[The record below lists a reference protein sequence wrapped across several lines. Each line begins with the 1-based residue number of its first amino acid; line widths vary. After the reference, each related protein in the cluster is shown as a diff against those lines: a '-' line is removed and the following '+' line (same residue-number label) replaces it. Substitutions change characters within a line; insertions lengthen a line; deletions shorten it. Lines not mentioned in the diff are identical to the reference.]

1 MKIRFLPSFYAVVSA
16 AAVYAFALSGIGN
29 AADPKQAYNYTITKQ
44 SETQTSSEKRTT
56 KTSPYE
62 GFAES
67 SYSSLWTSSASS
79 NDYLQANLLKSSFAA
94 NNQAEKEESETQTQT
109 TTAATTTS
117 QTTVLT
123 TTTTTPATTTTTIQT
138 TTQTSPPQTQAE
150 TEPAPKNLD
159 GDTVGYTYNGSRYE
173 ENSFDAVCKIVAA
186 EMNES
191 FETEALKAQAVA
203 VYSYLKYNN
212 ENGVFPSVS
221 MKSNV
226 PSKIKNAVSGV
237 YGLAAY
243 YNGDYAQT
251 VYCSSTGGSTN
262 SAKNVWG
269 SDVPYLKSV
278 PSEYDMYDRYYGV
291 QKVFSEDEVRSIIE
305 STTGLEL
312 SSNPENWFTILPAEQ
327 GGILDSG
334 YIGKMLIDG
343 NSYYM
348 KNGNKVAITGRVL
361 RENIFAFR
369 LNSAKF
375 NVSYSGGQFI
385 FTTYGC
391 GHGVGMS
398 QLGANLYAQKAG
410 YNYLQILNH
419 YYPGVTIQ

>member
-1 MKIRFLPSFYAVVSA
+1 MKIRFLPSFYAVISA

-44 SETQTSSEKRTT
+44 QETKAPSKKITSKASLYETSEEN
-56 KTSPYE
+56 
-62 GFAES
+62 
-67 SYSSLWTSSASS
+67 SSLWTSSITS
-79 NDYLQANLLKSSFAA
+79 DDLLQTNLLKSSFAA
-94 NNQAEKEESETQTQT
+94 NNQEEKEETETAAQTTATTAPQT
-109 TTAATTTS
+109 TTLA
-117 QTTVLT
+117 
-123 TTTTTPATTTTTIQT
+123 TTTTTPATTTTTQT
-138 TTQTSPPQTQAE
+138 TTETSPPQTQAQS
-150 TEPAPKNLD
+150 EPAPKNLD
-159 GDTVGYTYNGSRYE
+159 GDTVIYTYNGSRYE

-191 FETEALKAQAVA
+191 FEIEALKAQAVA
-203 VYSYLKYNN
+203 VYSYLKYSN
-212 ENGVFPSVS
+212 ENGSYPSVS
-221 MKSNV
+221 MKSSI
-226 PSKIKNAVSGV
+226 PSKIKNAVSSV

-251 VYCSSTGGSTN
+251 VYCSSTGGATN

-269 SDVPYLKSV
+269 RDIPYLQSV

-291 QKVFSEDEVRSIIE
+291 QKVFSQDEVRSIIE
-305 STTGLEL
+305 STTGIEL
-312 SSNPENWFTILPAEQ
+312 SSTPENWFTILPPEQ

-343 NSYYM
+343 NSYYI

-375 NVSYSGGQFI
+375 DVSYRDGQFV

-398 QLGANLYAQKAG
+398 QLGANLYAQKGG
-410 YNYLQILNH
+410 YNYLQILQH